1 MKTIVV
7 GSVARN
13 AGKTSVIVGLAKVL
27 QKTMGYMKPFGD
39 RLLYKKKRLWDYDS
53 ALVASVFDLK
63 ESPEDMSIGFEHAK
77 LRYMYDEKETGKKLS
92 GEAERNGKGK
102 EFLFIEGPETMS
114 SGMSIH
120 LDTMSLAKML
130 GGRLI
135 VVLAGKEDDVIDDA
149 LSVKKYVDLTGVDF
163 GGVVINKVLDVED
176 FNNTYVSI
184 INDFGVPVL
193 GVIPY
198 QEELGRFTISH
209 IADAIFA
216 KVLAGEKGLD
226 RQVARVFI
234 GAMSAD
240 IVLKG
245 HDFKSVGQKLVITS
259 GDRSDMLLAALE
271 TDTSGIVISNNILP
285 PSNIISKA
293 EEKNIPLLMVA
304 ADTFQ
309 VAKQID
315 DMEPLITR
323 DAPEKIDLLEKL
335 VKKYV
340 DLKML
345 G

>member
-7 GSVARN
+7 GSVTKN
-13 AGKTSVIVGLAKVL
+13 AGKTSLVVGLAKGL
-27 QKTMGYMKPFGD
+27 QKKIGYMKPFGD

-53 ALVASVFDLK
+53 ALIASVFDLK
-63 ESPEDMSIGFEHAK
+63 ENPEDMSIGFEHAK
-77 LRYMYDEKETGKKLS
+77 LRYVYDEKTTGEKLS
-92 GEAERNGKGK
+92 GEAARNGSGK
-102 EFLFIEGPETMS
+102 DILFVEGPETLS
-114 SGMSIH
+114 SGISIH
-120 LDTMSLAKML
+120 LDTMSIAKTL
-130 GGRLI
+130 GGKLI
-135 VVLAGKEDDVIDDA
+135 FVLSGNDDDVVDDA
-149 LSVKKYVDLTGVDF
+149 LFVKKYVDITGVDF
-163 GGVVINKVLDVED
+163 GGVIVNKAKDIED
-176 FNNTYVSI
+176 FNNTYLGYI
-184 INDFGVPVL
+184 KDMGIPVL
-193 GVIPY
+193 GVIPNR
-198 QEELGRFTISH
+198 EELGRFTVSH
-209 IADAIFA
+209 IANSIFA

-245 HDFKSVGQKLVITS
+245 HDFKSVEKKLVITS

-293 EEKNIPLLMVA
+293 EELNIPLLMVS

-323 DAPEKIDLLEKL
+323 DAPEKIDILEELAKT
-335 VKKYV
+335 YV
-340 DLKML
+340 DLKSL
-345 G
+345 K